1 MRSRLLLVI
10 ALVMLAAAPAPAS
23 ETSPGACALHL
34 PHGSSA
40 HPRASCGMTRLGG
53 VEVST
58 TAGAGQLEIRDGIAA
73 VVQRDD
79 GMVALLDVR
88 DPAAPKVLGRYNP
101 NTGQPQVDQPYD
113 GDVVFSSDGRY
124 LFYARQTHQWSA
136 EGLHVID
143 IRDPANPTQAAYAP
157 AGGTLRVAY
166 HRTADAEYV
175 LILDA
180 TTGMQ
185 IFRFVRAGD
194 AAAALVPLHVDAL
207 PQLKVGGPASAGF
220 HIDPK
225 DPILNVPLLYVTTGK
240 TGIDVFDF
248 SAPESPRKLGSWAT
262 SGLADFAVAATPTG
276 RTIYAATEYWFTSQT
291 KPRVVE
297 LDATNL
303 GAITERRRFSPGPN
317 AITAPLGSKLWQVQ
331 GLTLVGD
338 LLYVAHSHAGL
349 AVMETCCVGTGLRAS
364 TTDLGDANTGGE
376 FKASAPYAMDVEVVG
391 DVVFVTDAAT
401 GMLATFRVDP
411 VMAPAP

>member
-10 ALVMLAAAPAPAS
+10 ALVVMAAAPVPAAQS
-23 ETSPGACALHL
+23 SPGACALHL
-34 PHGSSA
+34 AHGSTA
-40 HPRASCGMTRLGG
+40 HERTSCGMTRLGQ

-58 TAGAGQLEIRDGIAA
+58 TAGAGQLEVRNGLAA

-79 GMVALLDVR
+79 GTVALVDVK

-101 NTGQPQVDQPYD
+101 NTGEPQVDQPYD

-124 LFYARQTHQWSA
+124 LFYARQTHQWST
-136 EGLHVID
+136 EGLHVVD
-143 IRDPANPTQAAYAP
+143 IADPANPKLAAYAP

-185 IFRFVRAGD
+185 VFRFVRGAD
-194 AAAALVPLHVDAL
+194 AAAALVPLHIDAL

-220 HIDPK
+220 HIDPM
-225 DPILNVPLLYVTTGK
+225 DPILKVPLLYVTTGK
-240 TGIDVFDF
+240 TGIDVYDF
-248 SAPESPRKLGSWAT
+248 SAPESPKKLGSWAT
-262 SGLADFAVAATPTG
+262 SGLADFAVKTTDTG
-276 RTIYAATEYWFTSQT
+276 RTIYAATEYWFATQT
-291 KPRVVE
+291 KPRIVE

-303 GAITERRRFSPGPN
+303 GAITERRRYSPG
-317 AITAPLGSKLWQVQ
+317 ATSVTATGGSKLWQVQ
-331 GLTLVGD
+331 GLTLAGD

-349 AVMETCCVGTGLRAS
+349 AVMETCCPGAGLRAS
-364 TTDLGDANTGGE
+364 TTDLGDANPGGE
-376 FKASAPYAMDVEVVG
+376 FTASAPYAMDVEVAG
-391 DVVFVTDAAT
+391 DVAYVTDAAT
-401 GMLATFRVDP
+401 GTLSTFRVDP